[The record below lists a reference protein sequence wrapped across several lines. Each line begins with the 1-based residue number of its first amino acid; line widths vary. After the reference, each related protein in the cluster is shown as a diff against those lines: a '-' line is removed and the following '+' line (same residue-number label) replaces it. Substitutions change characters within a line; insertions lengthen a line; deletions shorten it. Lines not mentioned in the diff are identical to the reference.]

1 MLKTITNL
9 STQNAKSQV
18 KDVKTNPELLLA
30 LRRQRLEARLEAIE
44 PCLFKY
50 TTLLTREYYNIDKD
64 AENPSTSISA
74 PNNIPSVP
82 VSITLKA

>member
-9 STQNAKSQV
+9 STKNAASQV
-18 KDVKTNPELLLA
+18 KDAKTNPELLLA

-64 AENPSTSISA
+64 TENPSTPIST

-82 VSITLKA
+82 LSIKVKV